1 MRLIDA
7 DELKKKAQW
16 MEMLDGHGIP
26 FDIQAVSLS
35 SIDLAPTVDAEPV
48 RYGEWIP
55 QDETYTKFM
64 CSECN
69 SKNYKGYEKYCPNC
83 GAKMGE

>member
-7 DELKKKAQW
+7 DEIPWCEYDLEYYYPFVGVDKVYVD
-16 MEMLDGHGIP
+16 EM
-26 FDIQAVSLS
+26 
-35 SIDLAPTVDAEPV
+35 PTVDAELV

-69 SKNYKGYEKYCPNC
+69 SKNYKGHEKYCPNC
-83 GAKMGE
+83 GTKMER